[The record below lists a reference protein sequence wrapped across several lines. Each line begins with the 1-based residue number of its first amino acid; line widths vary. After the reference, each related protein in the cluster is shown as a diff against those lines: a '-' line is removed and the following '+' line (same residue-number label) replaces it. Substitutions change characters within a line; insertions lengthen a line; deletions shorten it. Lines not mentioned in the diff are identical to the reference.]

1 MNIFCFGVFGA
12 FKKLI
17 FKEEFGE
24 FQTLNSTVQ
33 ATIQIVTAHF
43 LEIKIKYR
51 LFSFLTHGNTIFLL
65 S

>member
-1 MNIFCFGVFGA
+1 MNRSCFEVFGA

-17 FKEEFGE
+17 FKENFGE
-24 FQTLNSTVQ
+24 FKTLNSTVQ
-33 ATIQIVTAHF
+33 ATIQIVTAYF

-51 LFSFLTHGNTIFLL
+51 LFSFFTHGVTIFLL